1 MVEYFDDTHEYLVD
15 GVLVPSVS
23 TLVAYAT
30 GDIYKDVPR
39 HILEASA
46 ERGTRIHKAI
56 QCYMDMETFDWD
68 EETNRI
74 TDWWFVFS
82 VEHNIDVID
91 MEQIVYTKDYAGRYD
106 MLATIGGE
114 ECLIDIKTTSKL
126 HERNLSIQMG
136 LYTHAMG
143 KTIPCYCLWIPKD
156 AEPSLVPVTPI
167 SPEECEELV
176 NAYKMHLEPPRE
188 TKALEWVNI
197 YTPEETAKL
206 RRFYALKNEIES
218 IEKEAKKRAIEMM
231 EEKGIKSF
239 DNEDFKITY
248 IPETTKKVV
257 DTDRMKL
264 DGIYDDYTKETKVKA
279 TVRITWRNQNEA

>member
-1 MVEYFDDTHEYLVD
+1 MVEYFDDIHEYLVD

-46 ERGTRIHKAI
+46 EYGTKVHEAI
-56 QCYMDMETFDWD
+56 ETF
-68 EETNRI
+68 ETGGIVDSEFYPLIAEWTEIVEKNNI
-74 TDWWFVFS
+74 NVFS
-82 VEHNIDVID
+82 
-91 MEQIVYTKDYAGRYD
+91 MEEIVYTKDYAGRYD
-106 MLATIGGE
+106 MLATVDNE
-114 ECLIDIKTTSKL
+114 ESLIDIKTTTKL

-143 KTIPCYCLWIPKD
+143 RTIPCYCLWIPKNGD
-156 AEPSLVPVTPI
+156 MRFVPVTPI

-188 TKALEWVNI
+188 TKALEGINI

-218 IEKEAKKRAIEMM
+218 IEKEAKKRAISFM